1 MNIRKFILVCILAGA
16 QFPISGLYAQEKLK
30 LTVEE
35 LFQRIEENN
44 TEVEAARK
52 GVAISAEEEKS
63 AKAQKFPDID
73 LSASADYL
81 GDSYVL
87 DRDFSNPTRSPMP
100 HLGNSLSLTVYQ
112 PLYAGGELSANV
124 EKAGYQKQ
132 LSLAGLKSVT
142 DRMKIDALGCYID
155 LLKYRNLLSV
165 YDENILLTEEVI
177 EEMRARSE
185 HGFALANDVTRYELN
200 LSNLNY
206 DRLTIVNAIGHLN
219 YNLTVYLGLPEETE
233 IETALDLQWKRY
245 TPDGTAIWQQKAL
258 EQSPDL
264 RQIEIERKQSLSDQK
279 ILKARML
286 PQIGISVGDNLE
298 GPITNTSPILNKN
311 LNTWWIGL
319 RLSFD
324 IASYYKSKGS
334 LSAARIRTAKL
345 ADDRKAMEESI
356 YRQIDQVYRQY
367 VEACEHINTQLK
379 NVELAT
385 ENYRIIERRYSADLS
400 LLTDMLDASASKLD
414 AEVGLVNAQA
424 NAIFYY
430 FQLKYISGSL

>member
-1 MNIRKFILVCILAGA
+1 MNLRKFVLICILTGV
-16 QFPISGLYAQEKLK
+16 QFPVSVLYAQEKVK
-30 LTVEE
+30 LTIEE
-35 LFQRIEENN
+35 LFQRIEEYN

-52 GVAISAEEEKS
+52 DVNISAEEEKS
-63 AKAQKFPDID
+63 ARAQRFPDID

-87 DRDFSNPTRSPMP
+87 DRDFSSPSRSPMP

-132 LSLAGLKSVT
+132 MSAAGLKSVT
-142 DRMKIDALGCYID
+142 DRMKIEALECYIN

-185 HGFALANDVTRYELN
+185 HGFVLANDVTRYELN

-245 TPDGTAIWQQKAL
+245 IPDGTAVWQQKAL

-298 GPITNTSPILNKN
+298 GPITNTSPVLNKN
-311 LNTWWIGL
+311 LNTWWVGL

-324 IASYYKSKGS
+324 ISSYYKSKGS
-334 LSAARIRTAKL
+334 LGAARIRTAKL

-424 NAIFYY
+424 SAIFYY

>member
-1 MNIRKFILVCILAGA
+1 MNIRKFILVCILTGA
-16 QFPISGLYAQEKLK
+16 QFPISGLYAQEKVK

-52 GVAISAEEEKS
+52 GVSISAEEEKS

-124 EKAGYQKQ
+124 ERAGFQTQ
-132 LSLAGLKSVT
+132 LSAAGLKSVT
-142 DRMKIDALGCYID
+142 DRMKIEALECYIN

-219 YNLTVYLGLPEETE
+219 YNLTVYLGLPEGTE

-245 TPDGTAIWQQKAL
+245 IPDGTAIWQQKAL

-264 RQIEIERKQSLSDQK
+264 RQIEIQRKQSLSDQK

-311 LNTWWIGL
+311 LNTWWVGL

-345 ADDRKAMEESI
+345 ADERKAMEESI